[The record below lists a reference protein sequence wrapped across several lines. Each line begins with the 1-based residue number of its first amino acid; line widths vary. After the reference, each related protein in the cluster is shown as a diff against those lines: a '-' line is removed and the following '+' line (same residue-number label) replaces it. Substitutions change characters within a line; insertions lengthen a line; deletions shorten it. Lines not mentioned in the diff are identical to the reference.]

1 MTSVRV
7 FLRPLPEVLVGV
19 ALLIGHGTSAVQQ
32 VSAQTT
38 STASTASKSSP
49 APKPDFPKYTDV
61 TKGYEKVVSTMDR
74 KPSLYTIL
82 VRKKDNQMLAELPSG
97 YSSQKQ
103 FIAMTIASG
112 ERFAGLQAGEMYV
125 YWKRYG
131 KRVALIE
138 PNIGTRSTGD
148 QESKDS
154 VKRLFTDRV
163 ILDVP
168 ILTLSPRGTPVID
181 MDALLVG
188 QAAKFFGTYAAAG
201 VNSRLITIKTA
212 KAFPKNVELAF
223 EVPMSGGR
231 LKTLHYSISAIPSS
245 TGYKTRVAD
254 QRVGYFT
261 TAYNDLGKF
270 KDEEKRI
277 RYINRWHLQK
287 SDPKLKLSPPK
298 NPIVF
303 YIEHTTPRRYRYW
316 VKQGVLYWNKAF
328 QKVGIREAIEVYQ
341 QDADSSNPKH
351 MEKDPED
358 VRYNFIRWLSND
370 IGTAIGPS
378 RVHPLTGQILDADI
392 ILTDGW
398 IRHYEKQFNEVLPK
412 LAMEGFSP
420 QTLAWLNM
428 RPNWDPRIRF
438 APPSERPRL
447 LAERYRQITRPYG
460 GHPAANVDPTLIGD
474 DEYDGLVG
482 RTSQV
487 NGMCLAAEG
496 KALELAM
503 LRMTLE
509 MLNAAEEEEG
519 EKKDDKKKDEEKD
532 DEKKDDKKKDD
543 EEKDDKK
550 KDDEEKDDKEKDDKK
565 DDKEKKD
572 EKKKEEEKEQ
582 MLDGLPESFIG
593 PLLSELVA
601 HEVGHTLGLRHNF
614 KGSNV
619 YTLEDI
625 TSDKMKG
632 KPYAGSV
639 MDYLP
644 INMHMKDGKL
654 VGDHTLV
661 DIGPYDMWAIEYGY
675 SFATDLKGILSRVA
689 EPELI
694 YGTDEDTWGPDPRSR
709 RYDFGANPL
718 DYAKSQMELAK
729 YHRERLLEKF
739 VKDGD
744 SWAKARRGYEM
755 TLSLQVRSLS
765 MMANWIG
772 GTFLNRDKKGD
783 KNART
788 PMEPVCAKTQRE
800 ALAFVIENA
809 FRDEAFGLTPKLLK
823 HLSMDQW
830 LDGGFFMIGDAD
842 WPVHD
847 RIIGIQS
854 SALTMLMNPDTL
866 RLVYDNELRTP
877 EDQEMITLPE
887 LLDEIS
893 SAIWTELGAKVKEQA
908 TARKPWISSLRRNLQ
923 REHLE
928 RLIDLTLPDAGY
940 TAAYKPISNLAMVR
954 LRKIKDSISKAL
966 EQKGMLDPYSEAHL
980 TETQLRIEKALDAQ
994 YIYNSGG
1001 MQMFGSSF
1009 FIFGKPAP
1017 EE

>member
-1 MTSVRV
+1 MPRVRV
-7 FLRPLPEVLVGV
+7 MLRMLPSVLVGV
-19 ALLIGHGTSAVQQ
+19 ALLIGLGRSAVRQA
-32 VSAQTT
+32 SAQTT
-38 STASTASKSSP
+38 SPASTTSKIST
-49 APKPDFPKYTDV
+49 ATMPKPDFPKYSDV
-61 TKGYEKVVSTMDR
+61 TKGYEKVVSTMDG
-74 KPSLYTIL
+74 KSSLYTIL

-112 ERFAGLQAGEMYV
+112 EDFAGLQAGEMYV

-138 PNIGTRSTGD
+138 PNIEIRSTGD

-168 ILTLSPRGTPVID
+168 ILTLGSRGTPVID

-188 QAAKFFGTYAAAG
+188 QASKFFGSYAAAG
-201 VNSRLITIKTA
+201 ANPRLITIKTA
-212 KAFPKNVELAF
+212 KAFPKNVELGF
-223 EVPMSGGR
+223 EAPMSGGR
-231 LKTLHYSISAIPSS
+231 LKTLHYSISVIPSS

-254 QRVGYFT
+254 QRVGFFT
-261 TAYNDLGKF
+261 TAYDDLGKF

-277 RYINRWHLQK
+277 RYINRWHLEK
-287 SDPKLKLSPPK
+287 ADPKLKLSPAK

-303 YIEHTTPRRYRYW
+303 YIEHTTPKRYRYW
-316 VKQGVLYWNKAF
+316 VKEGLLYWNKAF
-328 QKVGIREAIEVYQ
+328 EKVGIRDAIEVLQ
-341 QDADSSNPKH
+341 QDSDRSNPKH

-378 RVHPLTGQILDADI
+378 RVNPLTGQILDADI

-398 IRHYEKQFNEVLPK
+398 IRHYEKQFSEVLPK

-420 QTLAWLNM
+420 QTLAWLNT

-438 APPSERPRL
+438 APPSERTRL
-447 LAERYRQITRPYG
+447 LAERHRHIAQSHG
-460 GHPAANVDPTLIGD
+460 GHPAANVDPALIGD
-474 DEYDGLVG
+474 DEYDGLIG
-482 RTSQV
+482 CTSQV
-487 NGMCLAAEG
+487 NGMCLAAEA
-496 KALELAM
+496 KSLELAM

-509 MLNAAEEEEG
+509 MLSADEDEEEEKDKKKKDEEEENG
-519 EKKDDKKKDEEKD
+519 EKKDDEKKDAEKEDDEKEDDEKKDAEKKDDEKKDAEKKDDKKK
-532 DEKKDDKKKDD
+532 
-543 EEKDDKK
+543 
-550 KDDEEKDDKEKDDKK
+550 
-565 DDKEKKD
+565 
-572 EKKKEEEKEQ
+572 EKEQ

-614 KGSNV
+614 KGSSV

-625 TSDKMKG
+625 GADKMKG
-632 KPYAGSV
+632 KPYAGSI

-654 VGDHTLV
+654 LGDHTLV

-675 SFATDLKGILSRVA
+675 SFSSDLKPILGRVA

-709 RYDFGANPL
+709 RYDFSANPL
-718 DYAKSQMELAK
+718 DYAKSQVELAK

-772 GTFLNRDKKGD
+772 GTYLNRDKKGD
-783 KNART
+783 KNARV
-788 PMEPVCAKTQRE
+788 PMEPVCVKTQRA

-809 FRDEAFGLTPKLLK
+809 FRDEAFGLTPKLLN
-823 HLSMDQW
+823 HLAMDQW
-830 LDGGFFMIGDAD
+830 LDGGMFMIGDAD

-847 RIIGIQS
+847 RIMGIQS

-893 SAIWTELGAKVKEQA
+893 SAVWTELDGKPKKQA

-923 REHLE
+923 REHME
-928 RLIDLTLPDAGY
+928 RLIDLTLPDAGF
-940 TAAYKPISNLAMVR
+940 TAAYKPVSNLAMVR
-954 LRKIKDSISKAL
+954 LRALKDSISKAL
-966 EQKGMLDPYSEAHL
+966 EHKGMLDPYSAAHL
-980 TETQLRIEKALDAQ
+980 GEAQLRIGKALDAQ

-1001 MQMFGSSF
+1001 MQMSGSSY
-1009 FIFGKPAP
+1009 ILFGEPTPGK
-1017 EE
+1017 